1 MVSKSDQWL
10 KTSILCWQFF
20 LIYNAIVLLEKYFL
34 SGYFLP
40 SDIYP
45 LQKIKGFSDLVPLC
59 KMHNSYYDTGK
70 LGVTF
75 GHYSSDASNYSLKIQ
90 ANFFKKFLKEFIS
103 VYIYSNSILYQLLC
117 YWQITSTTFVAK

>member
-1 MVSKSDQWL
+1 MSDQWL

-59 KMHNSYYDTGK
+59 KMHNS
-70 LGVTF
+70 
-75 GHYSSDASNYSLKIQ
+75 
-90 ANFFKKFLKEFIS
+90 
-103 VYIYSNSILYQLLC
+103 
-117 YWQITSTTFVAK
+117 

>member
-1 MVSKSDQWL
+1 MSDQWL

-34 SGYFLP
+34 SGYFLS

-45 LQKIKGFSDLVPLC
+45 LQKIKVFSDLVPLC

-70 LGVTF
+70 LGVTL
-75 GHYSSDASNYSLKIQ
+75 GHYSSDASNYSSKIQ
-90 ANFFKKFLKEFIS
+90 TNFFKKFLKEFIS
-103 VYIYSNSILYQLLC
+103 VYNYSNSILYQLLC

>member
-1 MVSKSDQWL
+1 MVENFYSVLAVFLNLQRHRAL
-10 KTSILCWQFF
+10 REIFF
-20 LIYNAIVLLEKYFL
+20 IRV
-34 SGYFLP
+34 S

-103 VYIYSNSILYQLLC
+103 VYNYSNSILYQLLC
-117 YWQITSTTFVAK
+117 Y